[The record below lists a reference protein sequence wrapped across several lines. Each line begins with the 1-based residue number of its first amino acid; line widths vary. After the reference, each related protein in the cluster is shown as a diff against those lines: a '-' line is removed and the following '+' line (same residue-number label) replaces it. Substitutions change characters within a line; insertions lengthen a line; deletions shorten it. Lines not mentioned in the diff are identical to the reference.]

1 MGIRDGGAEQVN
13 GDNYKQPIEPDKPP
27 KEQMG
32 VNSQLILRVYIC

>member
-13 GDNYKQPIEPDKPP
+13 GDNYKQPTGPGKPQ

-32 VNSQLILRVYIC
+32 VNAQLILCVYVC